1 MLLNLLPRL
10 PLRNSPS
17 LDARETRIDT
27 DTVQTYRYRG
37 ASMTELPHPTTRD
50 EILARLR
57 EAMVQGPA
65 CTAETVSSGCPDLD
79 AALPGGGFR
88 RGTLVEWLG
97 EVGAGAGVLAM
108 LAAAAACGRE
118 GTLLVV
124 DGDGTHTRHSPPSE
138 RFYPPAAV
146 GAGLAAQQL
155 IVVRP
160 ANAVDYTWALDQA
173 MRCPGLSAVLAW
185 PQRLSPT
192 AFRRLQLAAEESGT
206 LGFLVRPATAQKT
219 PSWAD
224 VRLLVHPQPQADPS
238 AGRRLQLELVRCRG
252 AAHHQR
258 IVLESNH
265 ATGTLRVVARNQQP
279 PSAYRRAR

>member
-1 MLLNLLPRL
+1 
-10 PLRNSPS
+10 
-17 LDARETRIDT
+17 
-27 DTVQTYRYRG
+27 
-37 ASMTELPHPTTRD
+37 MTELPHPTSRD

-57 EAMVQGPA
+57 EAMAHGPA
-65 CTAETVSSGCPDLD
+65 CAAETVSSGCPGLD
-79 AALPGGGFR
+79 AILPGGGFR

-97 EVGAGAGVLAM
+97 EPGAGAGVLAL
-108 LAAAAACGRE
+108 LAAVAACGRD

-173 MRCPGLSAVLAW
+173 MRCPALAAVLAW

-192 AFRRLQLAAEESGT
+192 AFRRLQLAAESSGT
-206 LGFLVRPATAQKT
+206 VGFLVRPASAQNT

-224 VRLLVHPQPQADPS
+224 VRLLVHPQPQTDPS
-238 AGRRLQLELVRCRG
+238 AGRSLMLELVRCRG

-258 IVLESNH
+258 IVLESDH
-265 ATGTLRVVARNQQP
+265 ATGTLRVVAGNQQS
-279 PSAYRRAR
+279 PSSYRRAR